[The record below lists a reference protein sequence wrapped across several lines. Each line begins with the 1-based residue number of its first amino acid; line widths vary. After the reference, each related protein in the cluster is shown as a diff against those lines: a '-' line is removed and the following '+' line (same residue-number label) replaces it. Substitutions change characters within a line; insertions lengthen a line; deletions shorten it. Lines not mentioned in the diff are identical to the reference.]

1 MRGTRGLLGG
11 GRRGGGPVRQ
21 IRRVRE
27 IAGILLKY
35 GLGELAAMLL
45 TSPRFRFMGRLLSRK
60 NRKVARELDRWQ
72 RIRRA
77 LEELGPTFI
86 KLGQILSSRRDLLPE
101 GLVRELS
108 KLQDEVPPFP
118 FPLVRKII
126 EEETGRPAAE
136 VFPGL
141 EPRPEASAS
150 IAQVHRA
157 RLEDGSQVA
166 VKVRRPDIQ
175 EQIEV
180 DIQILERVADLAER
194 TLPAARL
201 FNPRR
206 VVQEFKRQIGRE
218 LDLSVEL
225 LNIEKFRALMR
236 DRSDL
241 YVPCTYDQ
249 TSSEA
254 VLVMEYVQGRRLG
267 DILDDPGSVEDP
279 GRIPSSLADLAL
291 EQIFGLG
298 FFHADPHAGN
308 IRVLED
314 GRICYLDFGIVG
326 FLSEGQ
332 RELLNRLLYGISKG
346 NARLL
351 SRTLLQLTTPLQSI
365 DPRALEIR
373 VDELLETYL
382 DLPLRHLDL
391 SGIFTDLIDLVVSFR
406 LQLPQNV
413 NLMIKTL
420 VLLEGIGR
428 ALDPGFMMIDR
439 IRPYAAGFFL
449 RRYAPGRLLER
460 LSLFSLDAED
470 LLAELPIRTREVL
483 SQLAEGEARVNI
495 DFAGLD
501 RFCFVLDAV
510 SNRLVFGLILAALL
524 VSSSLIVL
532 AGIAPKWQG
541 IPVIGLAGYLIAAAM
556 GFGFVVAWLRKSAA
570 AARGNRRARRGRGNP
585 AR

>member
-1 MRGTRGLLGG
+1 MKGTGGLLGTA
-11 GRRGGGPVRQ
+11 RRRVGAVRQ

-45 TSPRFRFMGRLLSRK
+45 RSPRFRFMGRLLSRT
-60 NRKVARELDRWQ
+60 NREIVRKLDRWE

-86 KLGQILSSRRDLLPE
+86 KLGQILSSRRDLLP
-101 GLVRELS
+101 RELIRELE
-108 KLQDEVPPFP
+108 KLQDEVPPFD
-118 FPLVRKII
+118 FEQVLEIVRR
-126 EEETGRPAAE
+126 ETGRPIE
-136 VFPGL
+136 ETFPGL
-141 EPRPEASAS
+141 DPVPEASAS

-157 RLEDGSQVA
+157 RLEGGQEVA
-166 VKVRRPDIQ
+166 VKVRRPGIE

-180 DIQILERVADLAER
+180 DVQILERVADLAER
-194 TLPAARL
+194 TLPATRL

-225 LNIEKFRALMR
+225 LNIEKFRSLMQER
-236 DRSDL
+236 GDL
-241 YVPCTYDQ
+241 YVPRTYGE

-254 VLVMEYVQGRRLG
+254 VLVMEYVGGRRLG
-267 DILDDPGSVEDP
+267 ELLDDPGAVEDP
-279 GRIPSSLADLAL
+279 ESITTSLADLAL

-326 FLSEGQ
+326 FLSDGQ
-332 RELLNRLLYGISKG
+332 RELLNRLLYSISRR

-351 SRTLLQLTTPLQSI
+351 SRTLLELTTPLESV
-365 DPRALEIR
+365 DDRALEIR

-382 DLPLRHLDL
+382 DLPLQHLDL
-391 SGIFTDLIDLVVSFR
+391 SGIFADLIDLVVSFR

-420 VLLEGIGR
+420 VVLEGIGR
-428 ALDPGFMMIDR
+428 TLHPGFMMIDR
-439 IRPYAAGFFL
+439 IKPYAAGFFL
-449 RRYAPGRLLER
+449 RRYAPGRVLER
-460 LSLFSLDAED
+460 LSLFSLDTED
-470 LLAELPIRTREVL
+470 LVSELPLRTREVL
-483 SQLAEGEARVNI
+483 SQLAAGETRVNI

-501 RFCFVLDAV
+501 RLRFVLDAV

-532 AGIAPKWQG
+532 AGIAPKWHG
-541 IPVIGLAGYLIAAAM
+541 IPVIGLAGYLVAAAM
-556 GFGFVVAWLRKSAA
+556 GFGFVIAWVRKSAA
-570 AARGNRRARRGRGNP
+570 GRGRRRSGP
-585 AR
+585 RLR